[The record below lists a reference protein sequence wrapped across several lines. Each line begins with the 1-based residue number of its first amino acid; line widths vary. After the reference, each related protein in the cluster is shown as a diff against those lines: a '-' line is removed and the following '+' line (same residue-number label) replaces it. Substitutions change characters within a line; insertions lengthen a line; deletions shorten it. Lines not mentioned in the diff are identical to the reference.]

1 MMTRPDLASK
11 LVRIWKVFDEKLSW
25 KYRELPPTLLLKS
38 LKLDRADVDKFELC
52 RAEWFWRRRPRL
64 VLGGYC
70 SWALVC
76 LPPIILFSLPIAFV
90 WFGALA
96 PLVGLG
102 LALAWILA
110 MCIVVVTDNARSVRW
125 RREYESSADRLIQRR
140 HKAS

>member
-1 MMTRPDLASK
+1 VVLATTAPIGFGRLLQLGVGMS
-11 LVRIWKVFDEKLSW
+11 
-25 KYRELPPTLLLKS
+25 PT
-38 LKLDRADVDKFELC
+38 
-52 RAEWFWRRRPRL
+52 
-64 VLGGYC
+64 
-70 SWALVC
+70 
-76 LPPIILFSLPIAFV
+76 IILFSLPIAFV